1 MASKLSSAP
10 HIFRM
15 RTISIRRA
23 IEALAGT
30 ILASASLLSWA
41 ASPSLPLLSLDS
53 GYRMM
58 YDLDFVNAH
67 QVFLSWQQQHPEDP
81 LGPAS
86 DAAGYLFSELH
97 RLGVLEAQFYTD
109 DKAFDARKKLSPDPE
124 LKKLF
129 DAALVLA
136 EQRANT
142 RLEKDADNRDAL
154 LALTLSSGL
163 KADYAALV
171 EKRNM
176 ASLGLT
182 KEASARA
189 QRLLAADPKCY
200 DAYIATGIG
209 KYIIGS
215 MAAPIRWVLRL
226 GGFSGDKNAGIEELK
241 LTAQKGTYLAPF
253 ARILLAIAYVRDKD
267 KPKAREMLASLR
279 DEFPNNPLFAREIL
293 RLDSGN

>member
-1 MASKLSSAP
+1 MKQAVG
-10 HIFRM
+10 
-15 RTISIRRA
+15 ISLLGLF
-23 IEALAGT
+23 LACACGFCAAAVPTT
-30 ILASASLLSWA
+30 ILPSSLA
-41 ASPSLPLLSLDS
+41 T

-58 YDLDFVNAH
+58 YDLDFDHAH
-67 QVFLSWQQQHPEDP
+67 QLFQSWQQQHPEDP

-109 DKAFDARKKLSPDPE
+109 DKAFDARKKMSADPE
-124 LKKLF
+124 LKKQF
-129 DAALVLA
+129 EAALNLA
-136 EQRANT
+136 EQRANAT
-142 RLEKDADNRDAL
+142 LAKSPKDSDAL
-154 LALTLSSGL
+154 FALTLSSGL
-163 KADYAALV
+163 KADYAALI

-176 ASLGLT
+176 ASLSLT

-189 QRLLAADPKCY
+189 QTLLAADPNRY

-215 MAAPIRWVLRL
+215 MAAPIRWMLRI
-226 GGFSGDKNAGIEELK
+226 GGFNGDKNAGIEELK

-267 KPKAREMLASLR
+267 KPKAREILSSLR
-279 DEFPNNPLFAREIL
+279 DEFPNNPLFAREIS
-293 RLDSGN
+293 RLDGGN